1 MNNSIL
7 KITFLTFIVICLSI
21 SCKKEQDNV
30 IVANYNSSGTEK
42 SGLISAINNSTQQ
55 QIEFTN
61 TQVNTINNR
70 VILSTQFYGG
80 IMSFSLDLSMGLYS
94 LTPSFSNTSIKLCKE
109 YDNNLLEICV
119 PELGSPQEFTPT
131 QFDILVHDKTARR
144 IEGVFKMGILYTEKS
159 GDDDHYLIEM
169 NDGAFVIE
177 Y

>member
-1 MNNSIL
+1 MNSSIF
-7 KITFLTFIVICLSI
+7 KITFLTFILICLSI

-42 SGLISAINNSTQQ
+42 SGLISAKNDSYQ
-55 QIEFTN
+55 QIVFTN
-61 TQVNTINNR
+61 TEVNTINNR

-80 IMSFSLDLSMGLYS
+80 TMSFSLDLSMGLYS

-144 IEGVFKMGILYTEKS
+144 IEGVFKMGILYIEKS

-169 NDGAFVIE
+169 NDGAFVID

>member
-1 MNNSIL
+1 LNSSIF
-7 KITFLTFIVICLSI
+7 KITFLTFILICLSI

-42 SGLISAINNSTQQ
+42 SGLISAKNDSYQ
-55 QIEFTN
+55 QIVFTN
-61 TQVNTINNR
+61 TEVNTINNR

-80 IMSFSLDLSMGLYS
+80 TMSFSLDLSMGLYS

-144 IEGVFKMGILYTEKS
+144 IEGVFKMGILYIEKS

-169 NDGAFVIE
+169 NDGAFVID